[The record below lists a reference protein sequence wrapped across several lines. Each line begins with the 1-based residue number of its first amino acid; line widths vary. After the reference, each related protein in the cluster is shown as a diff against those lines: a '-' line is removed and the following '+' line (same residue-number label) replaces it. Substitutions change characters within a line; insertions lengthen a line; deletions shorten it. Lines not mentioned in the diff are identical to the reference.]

1 MSIKSFDTLVP
12 SLPRDYISIK
22 CSESL
27 QYSERENIDDD
38 SENIDDDSA
47 GNFEKIAQNR
57 LGTMQNKNVDTKL
70 CNKYSLPTTL
80 PNCLHHK
87 NLLDPS
93 HPVFVYSIIPKF
105 EPIYNTCLFCL
116 VIDYPLPEEE
126 VDDKDQYQN
135 GEYSIQDDDNTNVV
149 EKRTINVSTFFKI
162 GCSIIGTGSQYV
174 YLPE

>member
-105 EPIYNTCLFCL
+105 EPIPNKICMFAFCL
-116 VIDYPLPEEE
+116 LSSGTHY
-126 VDDKDQYQN
+126 
-135 GEYSIQDDDNTNVV
+135 
-149 EKRTINVSTFFKI
+149 NVSPLAAYKYYTNIRLFN
-162 GCSIIGTGSQYV
+162 CW
-174 YLPE
+174 LRLWD